1 MDIISKKGMTKKY
14 ASPESKAYPT
24 KFRDPNGHWVA
35 TYIFC
40 NVIGYNT
47 KLLAR
52 AEAPRNYED
61 LLDPKWRGKMGLDDK
76 QYVWFDGL
84 LEAMGREKGLA
95 FMKKL
100 ANQQI
105 QFRSGN
111 ALMANLLAT
120 GEFAVLVNARPEQLD
135 KLKHA
140 GAPVAWAAPRPVTV
154 NVLPIAI
161 ASQAPHPSAAALFT
175 DYLLSAEGQTLLK
188 EQATPARPGIA
199 DSDSCVSQSSEVFV
213 NDISM
218 EERFNEVVGL
228 YKKVFGLP

>member
-1 MDIISKKGMTKKY
+1 MKQSYGKRALG
-14 ASPESKAYPT
+14 
-24 KFRDPNGHWVA
+24 
-35 TYIFC
+35 IF
-40 NVIGYNT
+40 
-47 KLLAR
+47 LLS
-52 AEAPRNYED
+52 
-61 LLDPKWRGKMGLDDK
+61 L
-76 QYVWFDGL
+76 FF
-84 LEAMGREKGLA
+84 LA
-95 FMKKL
+95 VVVSWSC
-100 ANQQI
+100 A
-105 QFRSGN
+105 
-111 ALMANLLAT
+111 
-120 GEFAVLVNARPEQLD
+120 
-135 KLKHA
+135 HA

-199 DSDSCVSQSSEVFV
+199 DSDSCVSQSSEVLV